1 MFHMKHPQGECSVH
15 TCMGIAE
22 PQDVGLWRSQRP
34 NMRLRVSQNMLAYF
48 MTKYEHV
55 GHEVSKH
62 IYYISTHEKTNPHFL
77 HSRIERLR
85 NQLPRHAPNIFN
97 IQRHK

>member
-1 MFHMKHPQGECSVH
+1 MFHMKHPQDECSVH

-62 IYYISTHEKTNPHFL
+62 FL
-77 HSRIERLR
+77 LYFPI
-85 NQLPRHAPNIFN
+85 
-97 IQRHK
+97 

>member
-62 IYYISTHEKTNPHFL
+62 FFISEGYNQQQICSS
-77 HSRIERLR
+77 SRRAWLR
-85 NQLPRHAPNIFN
+85 RPQPIKARPYLYGHG
-97 IQRHK
+97 